1 MGALLQDAR
10 YALRVLWKQPGFTAV
25 AVLAVALGVGA
36 NTTMFSTVDALL
48 LRPFSFRQPERV
60 LLVWE
65 QNPQIGMEHG
75 SIAPANFHD
84 MRARARALENLSAYY
99 EKSFNLSEGDK
110 PERIGG
116 TVVSASL
123 FAAVD
128 AKPALGRAFTSE
140 DEEWGKDKVVVL
152 SHGLWQ
158 RRFGSDPG
166 VVGRELRLNGAGYT
180 VIGVMPA
187 KFGFPPNGG
196 EVWTPLS
203 FNAEDAQDRG
213 SHYMHVLGRLKD
225 GVTADEARAELAGI
239 ARQIEQQYPD
249 TNTGRTFG
257 VQSLNAYYTRGARPF
272 LLVLLGAVGF
282 VLLLACANVANLLL
296 VRGAARQKEIAI
308 RMAMGASR
316 ARLVR
321 QLLTESVV
329 LALGGGALGVLFA
342 VWGVALTAGSM
353 PQSMTR
359 YIPGW
364 ENIGVDRRALLFT
377 LAISSLTG
385 IIFGIAPALQATR
398 TSFNAALKEGGRTSG
413 AQVRSRLRSLLVVA
427 EVTLSLVLLVGAG
440 LMIKSFVGLTR
451 VEPGFNPSNVVVMDL
466 TLAGEKYEKN
476 EPRVAFYQQ
485 LLGKIASLPG
495 VEHVGAVN
503 VLPLSRNNTS
513 AIFTVE
519 GRTPPPKG
527 QEPDAGWRAVSP
539 GYTATMNIPLRRGRY
554 LADSD
559 DREDAPRAILI
570 NDALAA
576 RFFPD
581 QDPLGQR
588 LDFGDATKKGYWEIV
603 GVVGNVRHEGLEE
616 KIEPEVYV
624 AHAKSPW
631 RSMTLVVRTLNDPAQ
646 IVSAVQN
653 ELRSIDRDQPI
664 FDVRTLDRVV
674 HESIA
679 GQRVAAWM
687 MGVFA
692 LIALLLATIGIY
704 AVMSYAV
711 TQRTHEI
718 GVRLA
723 LGAQPRDIL
732 RMIVGQGMLLTLVGL
747 VVGLGAALLMAQ
759 AMTKVLYD
767 VTATDPATFISIS
780 IFLTLVALAA
790 NYFPARRA
798 TRVDPMQALR
808 HE

>member
-1 MGALLQDAR
+1 MGALLQDVR
-10 YALRVLWKQPGFTAV
+10 YAVRVLWKQPAFTAV

-48 LRPFSFRQPERV
+48 LRPFSFRAPERV
-60 LLVWE
+60 LMIWE
-65 QNPQIGMEHG
+65 QNLQIGMERG
-75 SIAPANFHD
+75 SVAPANFYD
-84 MRARARALENLSAYY
+84 MRARAHTLENFSAYY
-99 EKSFNLSEGDK
+99 DKPFNLSEGDK
-110 PERIGG
+110 PERIEG

-128 AKPALGRAFTSE
+128 ARPLLGRAFTAE
-140 DEEWGKDKVVVL
+140 DEAWGKDKVVVL
-152 SHGLWQ
+152 GHGLWR
-158 RRFGSDPG
+158 RRFGADAG
-166 VVGRELRLNGAGYT
+166 IVGREVRLNGESYT
-180 VIGVMPA
+180 VVGVMPP
-187 KFGFPPNGG
+187 KFSFPPNGS
-196 EVWTPLS
+196 EIWKPLS
-203 FNAEDAQDRG
+203 FDAADAADRG
-213 SHYMHVLGRLKD
+213 SHFLRVLGRLRD
-225 GVTADEARAELAGI
+225 GATPEEARAELSVI
-239 ARQIEQQYPD
+239 ARQLEQQYPE
-249 TNTGRTFG
+249 TNTGRGFS

-296 VRGAARQKEIAI
+296 VRGASRQKEIAI

-329 LALGGGALGVLFA
+329 LSLVGGALGVLLA

-364 ENIGVDRRALLFT
+364 ENLGVNRRALLFT
-377 LAISSLTG
+377 LVVSALTG
-385 IIFGIAPALQATR
+385 VVFGLAPALQAVR
-398 TSFNAALKEGGRTSG
+398 TSFNDALKEGGRTSG
-413 AQVRSRLRSLLVVA
+413 AHARSRLRSLLVVA

-440 LMIKSFVGLTR
+440 LMIKSFVGLAH
-451 VEPGFNPSNVVVMDL
+451 VEPGFNPSNAVVMDL
-466 TLAGEKYEKN
+466 SLAGEKYDKPES
-476 EPRVAFYQQ
+476 RVDFYQQ

-495 VEHVGAVN
+495 VEHAGAVN
-503 VLPLSRNNTS
+503 ILPLSHNNTS
-513 AIFTVE
+513 ANFKVE

-527 QEPDAGWRAVSP
+527 QEPDAGWRTVSP
-539 GYTATMNIPLRRGRY
+539 DYTATMNIPLRRGRY
-554 LADSD
+554 LSERD
-559 DREDAPRAILI
+559 DRTDAPRVILV
-570 NDALAA
+570 NETFAA
-576 RFFPD
+576 RFFAG
-581 QDPLGQR
+581 QEPLGQR
-588 LDFGDATKKGYWEIV
+588 LDFGDAEKKGYWEIV
-603 GVVGNVRHEGLEE
+603 GVLGDVRHSGLEE

-631 RSMTLVVRTLNDPAQ
+631 RGMTVVVRTKNDPVQ

-653 ELRSIDRDQPI
+653 ELRSVDRDQPI

-679 GQRVAAWM
+679 GQRISAWM

-723 LGAQPRDIL
+723 LGAQPADIL

-747 VVGLGAALLMAQ
+747 GLGLGSALLLAQ
-759 AMTKVLYD
+759 AMTKVLYN
-767 VTATDPATFISIS
+767 VTATDPTTFASLS